1 MRRTFPLIPILA
13 LAAAAAP
20 AAPGGLTLRASP
32 AVAPCATAAAL
43 AYEKATGRSLLVE
56 TAPLEGAASADGA
69 DLVIGAD
76 AELHR
81 IIESGASHPDLDL
94 DVARIPW
101 VLVGPAGA
109 AAADL
114 RALEREGGRVLV
126 PAGALGRQ
134 ARRGLGSA
142 AGGSLPAD
150 FALARL
156 RPGEAAVVPLSLA
169 PPGPVSATAIPPFV
183 ARALGVR
190 ASPRAE
196 AARAFLEFLAG
207 EAGSA
212 AFGGC
217 GRPEAP

>member
-1 MRRTFPLIPILA
+1 MRRTLPLILV
-13 LAAAAAP
+13 LAAAAVSATP
-20 AAPGGLTLRASP
+20 DALRVRASP
-32 AVAPCATAAAL
+32 AVAPCVAAAG
-43 AYEKATGRSLLVE
+43 AAFERATGRRTLLE
-56 TAPLEGAASADGA
+56 TAPLGSATSADGA

-101 VLVGPAGA
+101 VLVGPPGA
-109 AAADL
+109 SAPDL
-114 RALEREGGRVLV
+114 RVLEREGARVKVL
-126 PAGALGRQ
+126 GGSLGRQ

-150 FALARL
+150 GTLPRLA
-156 RPGEAAVVPLSLA
+156 PGEAAVLPLSLA
-169 PPGPVSATAIPPFV
+169 PPGPVSPTAIPPFV

-190 ASPRAE
+190 ASPRARE
-196 AARAFLEFLAG
+196 ARAFLDFLAG
-207 EAGSA
+207 EAGNA
-212 AFGGC
+212 AFRGC